1 MLAADMG
8 LGKTVMGL
16 RKLHQT
22 ITSGGRVLLVLSPGI
37 ISVWQAELKKYYKED
52 YETIAY
58 RSHVISSKSSLSD
71 IDNKQLLYVTP
82 SHLATLL
89 GYQWTKKTADQ
100 EHPLYKFFC
109 GDEEVGI
116 APFKWPLVI
125 SDEAH
130 LFRNSHKLYYAF
142 RYVCNNAVKR
152 LLITATPFHNSP
164 YYELANYFELLRPT
178 GTVLIKGKEFN
189 LKALWNRNNFYELVD
204 NTLVNAGSGELED
217 PADQSFS
224 NEEQA
229 FSNEERAN
237 STDGS
242 SEEEEI
248 DEDWFEDATND
259 TQVRTLVRQY
269 KAWNIFPTLLDITK
283 HSGLFVRMTKEQVSS
298 QYAAIANKVYDRVIL
313 DPSPQQKQAIELLSE
328 LPTKN
333 QLAIVTHNLSVNED
347 PVTMTSIVE
356 SKTGQAWSS
365 QSQKKAR
372 AIGESGTLLQRS
384 PKAKWIC
391 DNLES
396 LLELPQTL
404 EKRPK
409 QWSKVA
415 IVTKRRT
422 CIDNIIEMIAQRL
435 SELSVKYPVLHKSS
449 IFKISGD
456 TADVAKESQA
466 FNDTDAPAV
475 IVLMH
480 DLGFGYN
487 LETANKMVLCSV
499 WWNPGQ
505 DRQVH
510 DRIHRISSPF
520 EEVHIIQLVIK
531 DSLDEKVLKIM
542 DAKTTVIKEDCGDDY
557 VLMHVFPSQRE
568 IFAELKKIRNK
579 AAPSAKAL
587 QAPTPS
593 KKRKRVEIESAEE
606 SAEEEE
612 DSDEES
618 SEEESSDEES
628 CEDCGDE
635 SVSEPDVFESL
646 KALLAKGK
654 KVNLKKLEATYLA
667 KAKALEKRKRVKG
680 SCDEDSTCPPK
691 KKQKLTK

>member
-22 ITSGGRVLLVLSPGI
+22 ITGGGRVLLVLSPGI

-58 RSHVISSKSSLSD
+58 RSHVISSKSSLTD
-71 IDNKQLLYVTP
+71 IENKQLLYVTP

-89 GYQWTKKTADQ
+89 GYQWTKKTAEQ

-142 RYVCNNAVKR
+142 RYVCNNAAKR

-178 GTVLIKGKEFN
+178 GTVMIKGKEFN

-204 NTLVNAGSGELED
+204 NTLVTSDIED
-217 PADQSFS
+217 PADQSVS
-224 NEEQA
+224 NEEQ
-229 FSNEERAN
+229 
-237 STDGS
+237 GS
-242 SEEEEI
+242 SEEEI

-259 TQVRTLVRQY
+259 TQVRNLVRQY

-283 HSGLFVRMTKEQVSS
+283 HSGLFVRMTKEQVSA

-313 DPSPQQKQAIELLSE
+313 EPSPQQKQSIELLSE

-347 PVTMTSIVE
+347 PATMTSIVE

-372 AIGESGTLLQRS
+372 AIGESGTLMERS

-396 LLELPQTL
+396 LLDLPQTL
-404 EKRPK
+404 EHEGPK

-422 CIDNIIEMIAQRL
+422 CMDNVIETIAQRL

-531 DSLDEKVLKIM
+531 DSLDERVLKIM

-579 AAPSAKAL
+579 PAPSAKTL
-587 QAPTPS
+587 QAPTS
-593 KKRKRVEIESAEE
+593 KKRKRVEMELA
-606 SAEEEE
+606 
-612 DSDEES
+612 EES
-618 SEEESSDEES
+618 SEEESSDEEE
-628 CEDCGDE
+628 EDSAEDE
-635 SVSEPDVFESL
+635 SSASESDVVESL

-654 KVNLKKLEATYLA
+654 KVNLKKLEAKYLA
-667 KAKALEKRKRVKG
+667 KATALEKKEKRKRARG
-680 SCDEDSTCPPK
+680 SCEQDGTCPPK